1 MKVLVTDGLEPAAVK
16 TLQAHHE
23 VLVEEVA
30 AEGLPAAL
38 HGVHALI
45 VRSRTKVTKLVIDAG
60 VDLQVIARAGVG
72 VDNIDVDAATA
83 RRIPVV
89 NAGAASVNAVA
100 ELTLGH
106 MLSLARHLP
115 EAHETTRAG
124 KWEKKRLE
132 GTELHEKVL
141 GLLGSGRIGA
151 EVGRLAQ
158 AFGMRT
164 IAFDPYLPAEV
175 AKQRGIELVDYATL
189 LEQSDYLSVHA
200 ALTAETRHML
210 GAKQLAAMKRTAYV
224 VNCAR
229 GEIVD
234 EAALAEALKAGTIA
248 GAAVDVFS
256 KEPPAG
262 NPLIAGP
269 NIHLTP
275 HLGASTAEAQ
285 ERVGENIADEVLR
298 VLRGEKPQFCVNPM
312 ALA

>member
-16 TLQAHHE
+16 ALQAHHE

-45 VRSRTKVTKLVIDAG
+45 VRSRTKVTKSVIEAG
-60 VDLQVIARAGVG
+60 IGLRVIARAGVG

-262 NPLIAGP
+262 NPLIAAP
-269 NIHLTP
+269 NIHFTP